1 MDISKKTTNL
11 GVGEEKDQV
20 VQFLHL
26 ISRFVFFLISAGGSP
41 RFMRNKFRLVNRF
54 RNC

>member
-1 MDISKKTTNL
+1 MDILKKTTNL
-11 GVGEEKDQV
+11 GVGGEKDHV

-26 ISRFVFFLISAGGSP
+26 ISRLAIFLISAGGSP
-41 RFMRNKFRLVNRF
+41 RFMRNKFRLANRF